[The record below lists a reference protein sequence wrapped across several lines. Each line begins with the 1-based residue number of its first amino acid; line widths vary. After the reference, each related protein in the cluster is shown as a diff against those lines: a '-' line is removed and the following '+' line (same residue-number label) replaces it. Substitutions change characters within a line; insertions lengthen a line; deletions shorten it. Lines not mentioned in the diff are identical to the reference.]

1 MRRLQGAASSP
12 RGQSAAFVV
21 LSALRMPLK
30 QTFKHR
36 ELITISA
43 LSNSI
48 RELVSLIDSKKTEAL
63 IHNRGCQ
70 NSPTLKQSERRTFMV
85 FLFFYD
91 IITNEWRLKERLVDA
106 PTAPTATSD
115 VSYFVQM

>member
-1 MRRLQGAASSP
+1 MRRSHGVASSP
-12 RGQSAAFVV
+12 RGQSAVFVV

-36 ELITISA
+36 ELVTISA

-63 IHNRGCQ
+63 IHNGGCQ
-70 NSPTLKQSERRTFMV
+70 NSTTLKQSERRTFMFFAV
-85 FLFFYD
+85 FFKWYY
-91 IITNEWRLKERLVDA
+91 NE
-106 PTAPTATSD
+106 
-115 VSYFVQM
+115 QMETKRAAG